1 MLSIFFLRTFAAD
14 FGVFVAFFECVI
26 RILVNDLFF
35 AQNTSFGILHKF
47 SLAFFTMLVFP
58 AFLIKIP
65 PTFRRRY
72 LAFLHSALCYN
83 RPEEGE
89 HR

>member
-14 FGVFVAFFECVI
+14 FSVFAAFFECVI

-47 SLAFFTMLVFP
+47 LLAFFYNARFPCFLDKNTADLSPTVSRFFAQCTML
-58 AFLIKIP
+58 
-65 PTFRRRY
+65 
-72 LAFLHSALCYN
+72 
-83 RPEEGE
+83 
-89 HR
+89 